1 MHMTSAPH
9 LLTEDRP
16 DFEHVLDEAL
26 RIVVDGIDGG
36 ADEAGGDGRAGASR
50 GSGGDG
56 AAGSPLNIEQL
67 RTIALAAAESIG
79 ARVAEEYDAYRQ
91 VRAESR
97 DAARESAQARD
108 NRAFSYAAMGVA
120 DSAGS
125 GAGLFAV
132 MAVLT
137 PLLAGAAA
145 LIFLLIG
152 YALQAV
158 SPEPGI
164 ASPLR
169 TAGWFFAAVAAAAI
183 VLGGIGLLLT
193 ALRAGS
199 TAVHD
204 GPTSLPPEVAH
215 AREVWRRALLDRGML
230 PFLDDVVAGRVAVPQ
245 PPAAPASGPRMPRL
259 GYSRP
264 DFSSPQDP
272 QSTAPRFAS
281 PDFSSPDFGGPDHRP
296 D

>member
-9 LLTEDRP
+9 LLTEDRQ

-26 RIVVDGIDGG
+26 RIAMDGMEG
-36 ADEAGGDGRAGASR
+36 AAAGDGM
-50 GSGGDG
+50 
-56 AAGSPLNIEQL
+56 AGSLLNAEQL
-67 RTIALAAAESIG
+67 RTMALAAAESIG
-79 ARVAEEYDAYRQ
+79 ARAAEEYEVYRQ
-91 VRAESR
+91 VRTDSR
-97 DAARESAQARD
+97 AAARESARARD
-108 NRAFSYAAMGVA
+108 SRTFSYAAMGVA
-120 DSAGS
+120 DRTGS
-125 GAGLFAV
+125 GAGILAM

-193 ALRAGS
+193 ALRDGS
-199 TAVHD
+199 TAIHD
-204 GPTSLPPEVAH
+204 APESLPPEVAQ
-215 AREVWRRALLDRGML
+215 ARATWRRALLDRGLL
-230 PFLDDVVAGRVAVPQ
+230 PFLDDALAGRAAM
-245 PPAAPASGPRMPRL
+245 PPPTAPASGPRMPRL
-259 GYSRP
+259 GYTRP

-272 QSTAPRFAS
+272 HRATPRFAS
-281 PDFSSPDFGGPDHRP
+281 PDFTSPDFGGPDHRP

>member
-26 RIVVDGIDGG
+26 RIAMDGMEGG
-36 ADEAGGDGRAGASR
+36 PTGDGM
-50 GSGGDG
+50 
-56 AAGSPLNIEQL
+56 AGSPLNAEQL
-67 RTIALAAAESIG
+67 RTMALTAAESIG
-79 ARVAEEYDAYRQ
+79 ARAAEEYAVYRQ
-91 VRAESR
+91 VRTDSR
-97 DAARESAQARD
+97 AAARESARVRD

-120 DSAGS
+120 DRTGS
-125 GAGLFAV
+125 GAGILAV

-193 ALRAGS
+193 ALRDGS
-199 TAVHD
+199 TAIHD
-204 GPTSLPPEVAH
+204 APESLPPEVAQ
-215 AREVWRRALLDRGML
+215 ARDAWRRALLDRGLL
-230 PFLDDVVAGRVAVPQ
+230 PFLDDALAGRTAM
-245 PPAAPASGPRMPRL
+245 PPPTAPASGPRMPRL
-259 GYSRP
+259 GYTRP

-272 QSTAPRFAS
+272 HRGTPRFAS
-281 PDFSSPDFGGPDHRP
+281 PDFTSPDFGGPEHQP